1 MPERRNVADVE
12 KRVTPRVSL
21 RDRSASACCSPPRC
35 GSTLA
40 AAFAESRLP
49 VYRRSAIAAVTLQ
62 ILGDH
67 RPDLPVAL
75 GRDAKHASRRGGSWV
90 GRRDHRARPQCHGLT
105 VRAEHFSCQRGL
117 KDTAREITGKGK
129 VDEIEWDGNGVD
141 RAAAG

>member
-1 MPERRNVADVE
+1 MPERRCVGDVE

-49 VYRRSAIAAVTLQ
+49 VYRRSAIAAVMLQ

-67 RPDLPVAL
+67 RPDLSVAL
-75 GRDAKHASRRGGSWV
+75 WRDGKLASTRDGSRVW
-90 GRRDHRARPQCHGLT
+90 RRDIRALT
-105 VRAEHFSCQRGL
+105 
-117 KDTAREITGKGK
+117 
-129 VDEIEWDGNGVD
+129 
-141 RAAAG
+141 